1 MYQSEWH
8 TCGACRRW
16 VIYAELWRPLPC
28 YTVLDHCCVPLRC
41 HDKRHDSGKG
51 LCYFNFPR
59 DKQKRK
65 RTPSLEWIIY
75 FEYVVYARPASF
87 LIQNGRCLI
96 RVYCVSSQLYTC
108 VSEKSTFFT
117 SVSFQ
122 HNSFDLHHPSPT
134 QSALSTPLVFSKMIY
149 FSISTATLCGKL
161 FRAANSLLELR
172 MPRNDVFLGKL
183 SNDDS
188 HRWLKRHQK
197 M

>member
-1 MYQSEWH
+1 MGHAEHGSYTQNFDVLFAVIHPHH
-8 TCGACRRW
+8 TA
-16 VIYAELWRPLPC
+16 
-28 YTVLDHCCVPLRC
+28 TVLDHCCVPPRF
-41 HDKRHDSGKG
+41 HDKRHDSGKD

-75 FEYVVYARPASF
+75 FEYVVYARLASF

-96 RVYCVSSQLYTC
+96 TVYCVSSLLYTC

-122 HNSFDLHHPSPT
+122 HNSFDLHHPSTT
-134 QSALSTPLVFSKMIY
+134 QSALSTPLVFSKMVY

-172 MPRNDVFLGKL
+172 MPRNPMSF
-183 SNDDS
+183 
-188 HRWLKRHQK
+188 
-197 M
+197 